1 LDTVKLLQNSNG
13 NLRYQLELIIL
24 NYTDM
29 KFKSSIFFLVIIF
42 AFVLSCKEKRQ
53 DPTRVENANESINE
67 SKQKAAERE
76 SGWQGERRE
85 VGDTASYES
94 RQVDPN
100 GSNPKS
106 DSLVR

>member
-1 LDTVKLLQNSNG
+1 
-13 NLRYQLELIIL
+13 
-24 NYTDM
+24 M
-29 KFKSSIFFLVIIF
+29 KFKNSIFFLVIIF
-42 AFVLSCKEKRQ
+42 ALVLSCKEKRQ
-53 DPTRVENANESINE
+53 DPTKVQNANESINE

-76 SGWQGERRE
+76 SDWQGERRE